1 MERWISLR
9 NLFDNV
15 TSGTEYDGLD
25 LISQRLLEWIAVR
38 NLTGTPLYVQEIVM
52 KSEVASPATV
62 HKSIAILEDSGL
74 ITLRMDHEDSRRRI
88 VKISLQAER
97 LLSKLSR
104 GVEVWASAQAKGR

>member
-38 NLTGTPLYVQEIVM
+38 NLTGTPLNLP
-52 KSEVASPATV
+52 KS
-62 HKSIAILEDSGL
+62 
-74 ITLRMDHEDSRRRI
+74 
-88 VKISLQAER
+88 
-97 LLSKLSR
+97 
-104 GVEVWASAQAKGR
+104 